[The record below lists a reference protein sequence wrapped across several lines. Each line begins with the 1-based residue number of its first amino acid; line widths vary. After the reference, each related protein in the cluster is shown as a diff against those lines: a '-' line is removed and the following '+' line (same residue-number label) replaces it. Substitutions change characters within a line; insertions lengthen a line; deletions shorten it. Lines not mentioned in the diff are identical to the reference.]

1 MAKEVQTQTTVIP
14 KSSSYISLYHKG
26 VLKTPEKKEEPP
38 PSGRKALVEKYLH
51 GERLKGV
58 KSSPSPKQKTA

>member
-1 MAKEVQTQTTVIP
+1 MANEAQTQSTVIP

-26 VLKTPEKKEEPP
+26 VLKKPVKKEEPP
-38 PSGRKALVEKYLH
+38 PSGRKALVEKYQQ

-58 KSSPSPKQKTA
+58 KSSPAPRPKKD